1 MPTLEETKKEDKKL
15 EINHQGK
22 TVVKLSRPQQLN
34 GSMVASIEL
43 DLVPLKGRNLREIIG
58 QFNALYKEYVPVPTV
73 DLRFQAMVAAYAAKM
88 NPIDLDELD
97 APDYM
102 KLCQAVRDFLLG

>member
-1 MPTLEETKKEDKKL
+1 MTEETT
-15 EINHQGK
+15 GV

-34 GSMVASIEL
+34 GSIVETIEL
-43 DLVPLKGRNLREIIG
+43 DLVPLKGKHLRDIIG
-58 QFNALYKEYVPVPTV
+58 QFNTLYKEYVPVPTV

-88 NPIDLDELD
+88 NPLDLETLD

-102 KLCQAVRDFLLG
+102 KLCSTVRDFLLG